1 MLDES
6 SVIQRPNEKLEI
18 PGFHRTD
25 TGLQALLPEINTA
38 KQDHGVL
45 LGGRKEGTEE
55 LARKDR
61 EGLGLWSG
69 RGGGMGKQVARK
81 KAGNIM

>member
-6 SVIQRPNEKLEI
+6 SVIQRPNEKLET
-18 PGFHRTD
+18 PGFQRID

-45 LGGRKEGTEE
+45 LGRKEGIEE

-61 EGLGLWSG
+61 EGLGLENGRG
-69 RGGGMGKQVARK
+69 RGGGGDE
-81 KAGNIM
+81 

>member
-1 MLDES
+1 MGIKLSLLDES
-6 SVIQRPNEKLEI
+6 SVIQRPSEKLET

-45 LGGRKEGTEE
+45 LGRKEGMDGK

-61 EGLGLWSG
+61 G
-69 RGGGMGKQVARK
+69 
-81 KAGNIM
+81 